1 MIWRFALCEE
11 ESKKKII
18 LQSLDM
24 KQMKNVRLV
33 DCEDIKMWMN
43 VIFFL
48 GAFFKVIIC
57 NTMLAVCRI
66 WWQYIHQCTV
76 KFLNYMFC

>member
-1 MIWRFALCEE
+1 VIWRFALCEE
-11 ESKKKII
+11 ENKKIS

-33 DCEDIKMWMN
+33 DCEDIKMRMN
-43 VIFFL
+43 PIFFL

-57 NTMLAVCRI
+57 NTMLAVCHI
-66 WWQYIHQCTV
+66 WWQHIHQCTV
-76 KFLNYMFC
+76 KLLNFMFC